1 MSLLTWIHNLLDL
14 EFWEFISAQIQ
25 VNIESLTIKLLRF
38 DNQQLIEVL
47 TASFSTKEDEIEVT
61 NFFKEH
67 SLANSQIKIQQVI
80 DKIGRRREVIEKNGP
95 IIKKST

>member
-1 MSLLTWIHNLLDL
+1 MARVFVKKEFVDKQLHVSFNLNPQSIRFGILRIHFCPNSGRKA
-14 EFWEFISAQIQ
+14 WEFFKEN
-25 VNIESLTIKLLRF
+25 VESLTIKLLRF

-67 SLANSQIKIQQVI
+67 SSK
-80 DKIGRRREVIEKNGP
+80 
-95 IIKKST
+95 